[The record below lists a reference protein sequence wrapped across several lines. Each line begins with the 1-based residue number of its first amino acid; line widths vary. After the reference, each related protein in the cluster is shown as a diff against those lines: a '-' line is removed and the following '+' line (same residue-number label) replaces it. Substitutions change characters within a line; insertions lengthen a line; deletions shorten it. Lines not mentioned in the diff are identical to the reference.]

1 MNMNVSKTNGVK
13 LLAAFLMLVL
23 AFSAVAVI
31 SSDNASAAGEDL
43 NTMIKG
49 DADGVID
56 LTADAEYSL
65 TGERFALD
73 VPLTINGKGNVITI
87 DNSSSPVWFNTN
99 TTFNNVTIKSTTENK
114 MAITNTSNVGIVMT
128 YDEVVFDL
136 ASGSTVYTQAN
147 TTSLFNDCTFTNA
160 KLVYTHTNAENVAP
174 SIEVSGSTGTPDMD
188 ICAANVTIGS
198 DIILGGLGLKD
209 VTLFKYNTIET
220 NLIVPSGEILTANSI
235 KQDTGATGSK
245 VTVEEGGNVLVSET
259 PATGVVENDNP
270 SMGISDST
278 VVFADDVVTFA
289 GSIYL
294 TGDLTIPE
302 GKTLVFAS
310 GSSLNLSG
318 SKLTVEGTLSIESG
332 AYVMDT
338 GSQGIVLTPT
348 GTVENQ
354 GVIGYQSNVKVSAV
368 DDSDKAATG
377 SVTMMN
383 VEGASFGIETTY
395 VGGTSSSI
403 LTVSG
408 DIYATTGNVSSYT
421 ITVAA
426 AKIIGTFS
434 IDDGVKFTS
443 NSAVVA
449 ADATFTLDGEMAGT
463 GLFMADGSTVVINGN
478 AGTTPIKAQTGK
490 FLTSAKNS
498 ASFQYAASQ
507 VTLNNIAGVTLSV
520 SSTTFTENRSN
531 MTEQALYI
539 SGTATLI
546 DDTKDG
552 NTTNK
557 GSYPVEGASAVA
569 FDGIAKVAADATLV
583 LDEKTTF
590 TGAGIIVLGEIQY
603 PATSSAKTTVSQYV
617 GTNYTVK
624 ESASVTTG
632 YITAFETALG
642 AIDTAENKKITV
654 YGELEIET
662 GFELADGQTIVLSK
676 SDIAAKVTIGSDAKV
691 TANKGSAINGAINE
705 VKGIL
710 FVQKGA
716 SVTKPVMYAVSG
728 TNATTGDVTY
738 AGFEAAIAN
747 SVAGDKIT
755 VVAQGYPNG
764 TLTIENSVEIPADRT
779 VVIDNG
785 KTVAFEKNLT
795 VAEGAE
801 LVNKGTVQMTGE
813 KATITVNGTFDN
825 TAGQL
830 SFDNEGGN
838 VNVSGEYIV
847 ADATDLPSSGYS
859 VNGAYYNN
867 KGKTVVT
874 TFAKAVAGAAEI
886 QGDDE
891 ITVIGKVSESGEV
904 TVDGDYVTI
913 SGEATLGTIRI
924 IDTTVTVDSGSLTAT
939 VIGSYGAD
947 GSTSDASVGLSK
959 ATSIIV
965 ENNSDVDT
973 MNVTTWYTSINAV
986 SGAVTV
992 SGGEIVYGNAT
1003 TISLSDTNTLKV
1015 ASGATLV
1022 IPEGADLDIDSQY
1035 FTVEGTLAVE
1045 GTLDLSGTTIAGTV
1059 DVTGTMTVPDN
1070 KTLTVTGTI
1079 AVSEDEE
1086 ENASF
1091 TVAGTLVLGK
1101 EPKVLGTTTTG
1112 TVTGTVLMNAGTI
1125 VAYNGAAVSNATI
1138 VDSTETAVEPT
1149 ALVVNGYTYATVYDN
1164 NSGKVSSY
1172 NQAILN
1178 LDDIEDKQTI
1188 TWHADGAEISADTLI
1203 GEYATVSTEL
1213 KWAGV
1218 TIVVSAGPGLEIYI
1232 DDVERNGETAL
1243 SVGEHTV
1250 TVYVK
1255 AGYTGTPTVTFNGQ
1269 DVSGTTFT
1277 ITSDMIGENVVL
1289 YATGASP
1296 ATGTTTG
1303 GDDGM
1308 GLTEI
1313 LLIILVVLIVIMA
1326 IMVALR
1332 LMRS

>member
-1 MNMNVSKTNGVK
+1 MNMNVSKTNTGK
-13 LLAAFLMLVL
+13 LLVAILAMAMIIAGAAVV
-23 AFSAVAVI
+23 FSNSV
-31 SSDNASAAGEDL
+31 SAAEIAGDETGVANLEEGNNSYTLPATISEDL
-43 NTMIKG
+43 
-49 DADGVID
+49 V
-56 LTADAEYSL
+56 
-65 TGERFALD
+65 
-73 VPLTINGKGNVITI
+73 INGKGNTI
-87 DNSSSPVWFNTN
+87 SIATTPIAVNGANV
-99 TTFNNVTIKSTTENK
+99 TFNNVTITTAQTGMIIKTDANTN
-114 MAITNTSNVGIVMT
+114 ASITFN
-128 YDEVVFDL
+128 DVVFNFTGDSL
-136 ASGSTVYTQAN
+136 STIYIDDGNSAT
-147 TTSLFNDCTFTNA
+147 FNNCTFTG
-160 KLVYTHTNAENVAP
+160 VTVAYNQ
-174 SIEVSGSTGTPDMD
+174 STGGLPDVQFSGTTEGNPGMD
-188 ICAANVTIGS
+188 IQTVADASIGS
-198 DIILGGLGLKD
+198 DIITSG
-209 VTLFKYNTIET
+209 VTFGTITLYETSEKAT
-220 NLIVPSGEILTANSI
+220 NLIVPSGEVLNAESVSTSGTKTSTI
-235 KQDTGATGSK
+235 
-245 VTVEEGGNVLVSET
+245 TVEEGGNILVTDS
-259 PATGVVENDNP
+259 TGIENIVKNENP

-310 GSSLNLSG
+310 GSSLNLN
-318 SKLTVEGTLSIESG
+318 KFQLTVEGTLSIESG

-338 GSQGIVLTPT
+338 GSKGIVLTPT

-377 SVTMMN
+377 YVTMMN

-395 VGGTSSSI
+395 VGGKSSST

-421 ITVAA
+421 ITVADGT
-426 AKIIGTFS
+426 KIIGTFS
-434 IDDGVKFTS
+434 IDDGVEFTS
-443 NSAVVA
+443 TNAVVA
-449 ADATFTLDGEMAGT
+449 ADATFTLDGDMAGA

-531 MTEQALYI
+531 MTEQVLYI

-552 NTTNK
+552 TIAFDNTTNK

-583 LDEKTTF
+583 LDEKNTF

-676 SDIAAKVTIGSDAKV
+676 SDIAAVVTIGSDAKV

-705 VKGIL
+705 VEGIL

-716 SVTKPVMYAVSG
+716 TVTKPVMYAVSG

-764 TLTIENSVEIPADRT
+764 TLTVENSVEIPADRT

-795 VAEGAE
+795 IAEGAE

-830 SFDNEGGN
+830 SFDNKGGN

-913 SGEATLGTIRI
+913 SGEAALGTIRI
-924 IDTTVTVDSGSLTAT
+924 VDTKVTVSSGSLTAT

-947 GSTSDASVGLSK
+947 GSASDASVGVSK
-959 ATSIIV
+959 ATAIIV
-965 ENNSDVDT
+965 ENTSDVDA
-973 MNVTTWYTSINAV
+973 MNVTTWYTSIDAV

-992 SGGEIVYGNAT
+992 SGGEIVYGNTT
-1003 TISLSDTNTLKV
+1003 TISLNETNTLKV

-1022 IPEGADLDIDSQY
+1022 IPEGADLDINSQY

-1059 DVTGTMTVPDN
+1059 DVTGTMTVPDT

-1086 ENASF
+1086 ENATF

-1138 VDSTETAVEPT
+1138 VDGTETAVEPT

-1164 NSGKVSSY
+1164 NANAKISAYDSK
-1172 NQAILN
+1172 ILA
-1178 LDDIEDKQTI
+1178 LDDIEDGQTI
-1188 TWHADGAEISADTLI
+1188 TWHADGAEISGDTLI

-1232 DDVERNGETAL
+1232 DDVERNGNTSL

-1269 DVSGTTFT
+1269 DVTGSTFT